1 MDLTLLIRGVPSSP
15 VPHSTKADL
24 PKQQQLIDTLNVL
37 PVSDDK
43 RSAMTSQTDSVN
55 FFGIYLQ
62 SDCASPNSHLAKW
75 ISLNAAELV
84 GVVEVSVEYCYGPM
98 SPPGP
103 SAKSLSR
110 IPSNTRRCSNS
121 GRMQSCRTTQYT
133 RKSGQST
140 SDDVVGVRYQRL
152 DSRPYGRFGAPVKPW
167 WNRQ

>member
-1 MDLTLLIRGVPSSP
+1 MDLTLLIHGVPSSP

-43 RSAMTSQTDSVN
+43 S
-55 FFGIYLQ
+55 FFIYLQ

-152 DSRPYGRFGAPVKPW
+152 GWSPYSRFGAPVKSW